1 MLNKLLVAIMII
13 SAVIVT
19 AKSSKSEKVEKV
31 EKEEMDFGY
40 FSIEEN
46 RIVLDKKEK
55 QND

>member
-1 MLNKLLVAIMII
+1 MLNKILVAIMIV
-13 SAVIVT
+13 SAITIT

-46 RIVLDKKEK
+46 KIILDKKEK
-55 QND
+55 

>member
-1 MLNKLLVAIMII
+1 MLNKILVAIMIV
-13 SAVIVT
+13 SAITIT
-19 AKSSKSEKVEKV
+19 AKSSKSEKV

-46 RIVLDKKEK
+46 KIILDKKEK